1 MFRVVATLTVCA
13 IALAGCEQPQPII
26 PGKREA
32 VDTLIQDAPVRS
44 ETVNKSV
51 AFRAPGM
58 STNANW
64 TQGHGTARSR
74 TTHPTLGAKPQ
85 LVWSVPIGV
94 GDGQRTRITAD
105 PVVADGRI
113 FTVDAEARLSAHAT
127 SGAALWSIDLTPQG
141 EGKGEATGAGIAH
154 GNGTLFMTTAY
165 GVLHAINPTTGAI

>member
-1 MFRVVATLTVCA
+1 MMFRVVATLTVCA

-51 AFRAPGM
+51 AFHAPGM

-105 PVVADGRI
+105 PVVADGHI
-113 FTVDAEARLSAHAT
+113 FTV
-127 SGAALWSIDLTPQG
+127 AA
-141 EGKGEATGAGIAH
+141 
-154 GNGTLFMTTAY
+154 
-165 GVLHAINPTTGAI
+165 VLILNFTRMIYQMI